1 MSINLDGNHSPRA
14 PTATSRD
21 RTRPKKVSEITTR
34 HHMRARCHHPSVHAR
49 THRSGQGDVRTWCGG
64 WTGAACGEFSS
75 YARPPTRPPRAAV
88 RVTLNLG
95 NFCSG
100 FRHRIS
106 CPFPWLIGLL
116 FWVAIAL
123 LAVYIY
129 SSGTTRG
136 RNVTSW
142 HGVRRRGR
150 ERERERFP
158 WPLRETR
165 EEEEEIV
172 DHLVPPYVPEQTRWD
187 PSDRER
193 RRNGTDDLRQCQAPG
208 KSRKCAATA
217 WFSAR
222 GVRGFCWFSPRFR
235 AGLAAAAAAALRRRT
250 WREGRGGAWRPRAP
264 YIPPG
269 GGGGRTVGSTE
280 EIRCHETDLS
290 RKGFSSPLG
299 TSRRRHGR

>member
-1 MSINLDGNHSPRA
+1 M
-14 PTATSRD
+14 AT
-21 RTRPKKVSEITTR
+21 T
-34 HHMRARCHHPSVHAR
+34 
-49 THRSGQGDVRTWCGG
+49 
-64 WTGAACGEFSS
+64 
-75 YARPPTRPPRAAV
+75 PPRALQQSRSV
-88 RVTLNLG
+88 V
-95 NFCSG
+95 F
-100 FRHRIS
+100 
-106 CPFPWLIGLL
+106 
-116 FWVAIAL
+116 
-123 LAVYIY
+123 

-172 DHLVPPYVPEQTRWD
+172 DHLVPPYVPEQSRWD

-235 AGLAAAAAAALRRRT
+235 AGLAAAAAASAYVARGERRSVAAT
-250 WREGRGGAWRPRAP
+250 GA
-264 YIPPG
+264 IHSTG
-269 GGGGRTVGSTE
+269 GGGGG
-280 EIRCHETDLS
+280 
-290 RKGFSSPLG
+290 G
-299 TSRRRHGR
+299 